1 MNLHFPRWLNFLN
14 IKFTNLSNQ
23 AGNTAIS
30 YSAVVHAAASV
41 AVAAA
46 AAAVPIVSAAVG
58 SSSSITA
65 TVAASL
71 YRVKDQLQVLRPSLQ
86 VQTLLMKL

>member
-41 AVAAA
+41 AAA
-46 AAAVPIVSAAVG
+46 AAAVP

-65 TVAASL
+65 TAL
-71 YRVKDQLQVLRPSLQ
+71 
-86 VQTLLMKL
+86 

>member
-41 AVAAA
+41 AAAV
-46 AAAVPIVSAAVG
+46 AAVPIVSAAVA